1 MLLQFW
7 KCQTVWLFCLLVSCH
22 IILQGFITLRLSNAN
37 QFESM
42 RIPAKIKTSIFG
54 QKSSKLAIVRLRH
67 SLLDFAAFTQDS
79 RLPTC
84 QSGDSIILLL
94 FLRLARLFL
103 KAASPVSSANKY
115 RQCQG
120 YTLIDWLWHHFGL
133 RPRISLTTRPPFKIW
148 HFDCQVVLKW
158 PSVMIYPC

>member
-1 MLLQFW
+1 MLISAKQRLPSSEKIHTSCKCWNFIFW
-7 KCQTVWLFCLLVSCH
+7 IS
-22 IILQGFITLRLSNAN
+22 
-37 QFESM
+37 
-42 RIPAKIKTSIFG
+42 AKIFG
-54 QKSSKLAIVRLRH
+54 HKLSKMTIVRLRH

-79 RLPTC
+79 RLPPC

-120 YTLIDWLWHHFGL
+120 YILIDWLWHHFGL
-133 RPRISLTTRPPFKIW
+133 RPRISLVNKATFRK
-148 HFDCQVVLKW
+148 FDISSCQVVLLC

>member
-1 MLLQFW
+1 MTFSRFYVGSKYPYFISYRGKWVYLFYRRFTSCKCWNFIFW
-7 KCQTVWLFCLLVSCH
+7 IS
-22 IILQGFITLRLSNAN
+22 
-37 QFESM
+37 
-42 RIPAKIKTSIFG
+42 AKILGHKL
-54 QKSSKLAIVRLRH
+54 SKMAIVWLRH

-120 YTLIDWLWHHFGL
+120 YILIDWLWHHFGL
-133 RPRISLTTRPPFKIW
+133 RPRIYLVNKATFRK
-148 HFDCQVVLKW
+148 FDI
-158 PSVMIYPC
+158 S